1 MRRRLKCKKN
11 EDAYH
16 LALCNLD
23 LSELYLELN
32 LSSDAA
38 ELAQQGYEG
47 FSKLGMEV

>member
-1 MRRRLKCKKN
+1 MRII
-11 EDAYH
+11 

-23 LSELYLELN
+23 LAELYLELN

-47 FSKLGMEV
+47 FQQTGNGL